1 MTRRPHVD
9 PRYPL
14 SALTAAIIAA
24 AHEVHR
30 TLGRGFRE
38 VVYQRAL
45 ARELTTQDLEYS
57 REVEIDVFYEG
68 HTLTSS
74 SGTPR
79 ETSWSRPRPKAPS
92 KTWTSSGHCPISR
105 PRAIVSAYCS
115 TLGAR
120 RWASSA
126 SRTDS
131 SPTREGGQPLEG
143 SARSAGVSFQ

>member
-1 MTRRPHVD
+1 MTHRPHVA

-30 TLGRGFRE
+30 TLGPGFRE

-45 ARELTTQDLEYS
+45 ARELTTQGLEYS
-57 REVEIDVFYEG
+57 REVTIEVFYKG
-68 HTLTSS
+68 DTLTSS

-79 ETSWSRPRPKAPS
+79 GTSCSRSRPKAPS
-92 KTWTSSGHCPISR
+92 KTWTSSRPSPISR

-115 TLGAR
+115 TSGACR
-120 RWASSA
+120 V
-126 SRTDS
+126 
-131 SPTREGGQPLEG
+131 
-143 SARSAGVSFQ
+143 AG